1 MRTRRGA
8 EVQVLDAP
16 EIRQIE
22 PALSE
27 RYRRAVLL
35 PEHGYAADPRALV
48 TRIAAWFSDNGGN
61 FVKGAVTSVGSKG
74 RPHVVL
80 SSGETIE
87 ADDIVLAAGA
97 WSGELLAR
105 AGIRVPLETQRGYH
119 VTLEKPNIELRRPIT
134 LADDKIYV
142 TPMLGGLRAAGTV
155 EFAGLTARPNW
166 ERARRLIG
174 IARKALPHLSY
185 GGASEWM
192 GHRPCLPDSLPAI
205 GPIAK
210 LPGVY
215 AAFGHGHNGMTSG
228 PVTGRIVA
236 DLVAAR
242 VPPIDIAPYRFERL
256 H

>member
-1 MRTRRGA
+1 
-8 EVQVLDAP
+8 
-16 EIRQIE
+16 
-22 PALSE
+22 LSE
-27 RYRRAVLL
+27 RFRRAVLL

-61 FVKGAVTSVGSKG
+61 FVKAAVTAVNSSKG
-74 RPHVVL
+74 RPEVTL
-80 SSGETIE
+80 ASGATIE
-87 ADDIVLAAGA
+87 GDEIVLAAGA
-97 WSGELLAR
+97 WSGTLLAR
-105 AGIRVPLETQRGYH
+105 AGLRVPLETQRGYH
-119 VTLEKPNIELRRPIT
+119 VTLEKPNIELRRPVT
-134 LADDKIYV
+134 LAEDKVYV

-155 EFAGLTARPNW
+155 EFAGLTAKPNW

-174 IARKALPHLSY
+174 IAQKALPQLSY

-228 PVTGRIVA
+228 PVTGRIIA
-236 DLVAAR
+236 DLVAR
-242 VPPIDIAPYRFERL
+242 RTPPIDVAPYRFERL